1 MPDTRTV
8 SSRPG
13 TRSVVRVIGGATDG
27 GGEEVTPT
35 FTHTSTLTPAETPG
49 VGRPTSQTGAQTVGK
64 LVNNDPGV
72 KVTIPVRLGLLVP
85 EVHIAATVLTVRWG
99 REVGIAKLAA
109 HLSIGNDS
117 VVFLTTSVEV
127 VLLEVTRLLIESITK
142 CGQLCAITHEEGRT
156 YR

>member
-8 SSRPG
+8 LSPG
-13 TRSVVRVIGGATDG
+13 TRGVVRVIGGATDG

-35 FTHTSTLTPAETPG
+35 FAHTSTLTPAETPR
-49 VGRPTSQTGAQTVGK
+49 VGRSTGQTDAQTVGK

-72 KVTIPVRLGLLVP
+72 KVTIPVRVGGLP

-99 REVGIAKLAA
+99 REVGIVEGAA

-117 VVFLTTSVEV
+117 VVFLTTSAEV
-127 VLLEVTRLLIESITK
+127 VLLEVTR
-142 CGQLCAITHEEGRT
+142 
-156 YR
+156 